1 MDELRENEKFNLRL
15 KMMKDI
21 FNKICEEKA
30 CYKGKEI
37 ALDDELGLETYHYL
51 NDEIL
56 KGKENHY
63 ISKLLDLITFSR
75 IIDIIN
81 FKNFIFS
88 NYRQKLINLQ
98 CNSVLT
104 ELQSEEYDK

>member
-1 MDELRENEKFNLRL
+1 
-15 KMMKDI
+15 MKDI

-30 CYKGKEI
+30 CYKGKDI
-37 ALDDELGLETYHYL
+37 VLDDELGLETYHYL

-75 IIDIIN
+75 IIDIIY
-81 FKNFIFS
+81 FKNFIFA
-88 NYRQKLINLQ
+88 NYRQKLVNLQ
-98 CNSVLT
+98 CNSVLS
-104 ELQSEEYDK
+104 ELQSEEYTHKKYNKKNKKNKKKENN